1 MKNKILLNIEQPP
14 PMHGMTYINKIIY
27 EHLKDD
33 ERFVFYDTNFTLDV
47 KEVGGFSFK
56 KVAKN
61 VFVIAGAWKSFL
73 KVRPTSLYTILSA
86 SKFGIVRDFLVNLPA
101 LVFGKQMVYHLHGFT
116 YYKIYQ
122 ESKVYKFLFK
132 LMTKNSSLI
141 VLCEKQ
147 KDITFDVMQKDST
160 VIYNCLH
167 QNSKISKKL
176 KNKVIQLCYISNI
189 SKQKGTFELI
199 KAVKNYDEKIKLV
212 IAGNF
217 LSDKEE
223 FFELIDE
230 SDNIS
235 YLGFAD
241 EKLKEKILK
250 ESDIFCLPSK
260 LEEGSPIS
268 IIEAMS
274 YALPVIATDKGC
286 IKDMVGSAGKIV
298 QNEIDIKKAIR
309 EIEGDY
315 INLSNISI
323 EKYKQN
329 YSNEVF
335 VKEFK
340 KTLLGEIKNVQK

>member
-1 MKNKILLNIEQPP
+1 MKTKILLNIEQPP

-33 ERFVFYDTNFTLDV
+33 ERFVFYDTNFTLHV
-47 KEVGGFSFK
+47 KEIGSFSLK
-56 KVAKN
+56 KVMKN
-61 VFVIAGAWKSFL
+61 ISVIVGAWKSFL
-73 KVRPTSLYTILSA
+73 KVRPTSVYTILSA
-86 SKFGIVRDFLVNLPA
+86 SNFGIVRDFLVNLPA
-101 LVFGKQMVYHLHGFT
+101 LVLGKRMVYHLHGFT

-122 ESKVYKFLFK
+122 ESKIYMFLFD

-147 KDITFDVMQKDST
+147 KDITFEVMQKRST

-167 QNSKISKKL
+167 DNSKISIKV
-176 KNKVIQLCYISNI
+176 KNEVLQLCYISNI

-199 KAVKNYDEKIKLV
+199 NVVKNYDKKIKLI

-223 FFELIDE
+223 FLELIKE

-241 EKLKEKILK
+241 ENLKEKILK

-274 YALPVIATDKGC
+274 YGLPIIATDKGC
-286 IKDMVGSAGKIV
+286 IKDMIGSAGKIV
-298 QNEIDIKKAIR
+298 QDNIDIQKAIR
-309 EIEGDY
+309 EIDDDY
-315 INLSNISI
+315 ANLSNMSI
-323 EKYKQN
+323 ERYKQN
-329 YSNEVF
+329 YSNEIF
-335 VKEFK
+335 VNEFK
-340 KTLLGEIKNVQK
+340 KILLGERKNV